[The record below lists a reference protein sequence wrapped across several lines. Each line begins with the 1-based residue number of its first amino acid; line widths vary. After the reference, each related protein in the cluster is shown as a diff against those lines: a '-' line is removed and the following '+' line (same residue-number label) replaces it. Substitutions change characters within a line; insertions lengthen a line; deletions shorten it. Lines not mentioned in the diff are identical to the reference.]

1 MIEEKDPNE
10 ENLKKEARAISIREG
25 SSYSFMDGF
34 GLRFITPYALALGA
48 GTTQI
53 GVLSSVPGLLG
64 NLSQIGTIKLMSRTT
79 RRKIVFWS
87 VLFQAIMWL
96 PLILIGFFFF
106 FYGISSVF
114 AVSLL
119 IVSYSILII
128 VGAVAGPA
136 WNSWMKDIV
145 PLRVGEFFGRR
156 SRIVGIIALSSMLA
170 AGLIL
175 HYFEKS
181 QVFYAFA
188 IMFFIAFVGRS
199 LSAYFFTKQYEPKFF
214 YKPESYFSFRQFVRK
229 MLYNNFGRFVLFV
242 SLVSFSTAVASP
254 FFAVYMLGDLK
265 FSYLY
270 FTIVTLSSALTTL
283 IFMPLWGKF
292 SDKYGNVRTMKVT
305 VIFTVGI
312 PLIWFFSYV
321 LGIGGIKLLFYLAL
335 TECFSGFVWAGFN
348 LSAGNFIY
356 DAVTRERVAI
366 CAAYFNIIN
375 AAGAFFGALLGG
387 YLGSLSLGIFGLSSL
402 LFVFLIS
409 GIFRFISAI
418 GLISS
423 VREVRGVEKF
433 DARKLKINFGHLW
446 HYLGFRNL
454 RAVDGNN

>member
-265 FSYLY
+265 FSYL
-270 FTIVTLSSALTTL
+270 
-283 IFMPLWGKF
+283 
-292 SDKYGNVRTMKVT
+292 
-305 VIFTVGI
+305 
-312 PLIWFFSYV
+312 
-321 LGIGGIKLLFYLAL
+321 
-335 TECFSGFVWAGFN
+335 
-348 LSAGNFIY
+348 
-356 DAVTRERVAI
+356 
-366 CAAYFNIIN
+366 
-375 AAGAFFGALLGG
+375 
-387 YLGSLSLGIFGLSSL
+387 
-402 LFVFLIS
+402 
-409 GIFRFISAI
+409 
-418 GLISS
+418 
-423 VREVRGVEKF
+423 
-433 DARKLKINFGHLW
+433 
-446 HYLGFRNL
+446 
-454 RAVDGNN
+454 